1 MPKSKKRGGK
11 RQNAGRKK
19 QEIKKTFKTFSVLE
33 SDFNRFSTVSK
44 KYQLS
49 NNVLFT
55 MFLDNFLDVLKKKLD
70 NSKNSL

>member
-11 RQNAGRKK
+11 RPNSGRKPK
-19 QEIKKTFKTFSVLE
+19 EIKKTFKTFSVLD
-33 SDFNRFSTVSK
+33 SDFNRFSEISK
-44 KYQLS
+44 KYELS

-70 NSKNSL
+70 NSKNNM

>member
-1 MPKSKKRGGK
+1 MNMKKKHGGK

-19 QEIKKTFKTFSVLE
+19 QEIKKTFKTFSVLD
-33 SDFNRFSTVSK
+33 SDFKRFSEVAK
-44 KYQLS
+44 KYELS

-70 NSKNSL
+70 NSKNS